1 MRYLAQAPRDQ
12 IGAVDNFSTT
22 SRFFLP
28 DSDVRGISIL
38 TAKRVRRGFDRQNDK
53 EPQQRP

>member
-1 MRYLAQAPRDQ
+1 MRYIARAPRGQ
-12 IGAVDNFSTT
+12 IDAVDNFCTT

-38 TAKRVRRGFDRQNDK
+38 TAKRVRRGFNRQNDK
-53 EPQQRP
+53 EP

>member
-1 MRYLAQAPRDQ
+1 MRYTARAPRGQ
-12 IGAVDNFSTT
+12 IGAVDNFCTT

-38 TAKRVRRGFDRQNDK
+38 TAKRVRRGFDRQNDE
-53 EPQQRP
+53 EP